1 MGKSLALSFALAL
14 VTIACAHLGIRVMW
28 NDGSGAVRLDR
39 DGDGFAGPWECQPGY
54 PNCNAEEL
62 NKHPE
67 QLSKLDCN
75 DRDASIHPGAVDPP
89 GDGIDQNCDGA
100 DGVYDQLRVPGV
112 TPPPQQ
118 QPALT
123 TD

>member
-1 MGKSLALSFALAL
+1 MGKSLAVALAL
-14 VTIACAHLGIRVMW
+14 VTVACAHIRVMW

-62 NKHPE
+62 NKRPE
-67 QLSKLDCN
+67 KLANLDCN
-75 DRDASIHPGAVDPP
+75 DRDATIHPGAVDTP

-100 DGVYDQLRVPGV
+100 DGVRAGYDQLRVPGV
-112 TPPPQQ
+112 TPAPQP